1 MAAIVSHEEKRI
13 GRICLSV
20 LAVLFVFF
28 ISLSTTAS
36 AKKLEVNGVSRPRYN
51 AQLSFT
57 VPGSVYEIAVKPGQT
72 VKRGDLLMHLDSR
85 AEDCRIAQLKS
96 EISST
101 IKIRTLQSRIK
112 QAHLDMDRFAEALR
126 QNAATVM
133 EFQHAQ
139 LTHDLSLL
147 ALEEEQFR
155 IEQLKRSLN
164 ELQAQRE
171 RMYLYAPCDGY
182 VEDISIEKGMA
193 VDRNVPAL
201 RLVAIDPILVELT
214 LPVEE
219 AMQLKIGDRVEVR
232 QPDSDTV
239 FTGKV
244 DQIAKIAILSNRTLK
259 VRIHV
264 PNPKKMPVG
273 LMVTVF
279 FPTID
284 VGNKADA
291 VTIDTK

>member
-1 MAAIVSHEEKRI
+1 MPQKEKCIRRIV
-13 GRICLSV
+13 LNV

-28 ISLSTTAS
+28 TSFPTMAS
-36 AKKLEVNGVSRPRYN
+36 ARKLIENGVSRPRYN

-57 VPGSVYEIAVKPGQT
+57 VPGSVYKIAVKPGQT
-72 VKRGDLLMHLDSR
+72 VKQGELLMHLDSR
-85 AEDCRIAQLKS
+85 AEDFRIAQLKS

-101 IKIRTLQSRIK
+101 IKIRTLQTKIK
-112 QAHLDMDRFAEALR
+112 QAHLDMDRFGEALR

-182 VEDISIEKGMA
+182 IEDISIEKGMA
-193 VDRNVPAL
+193 VDRNIPAL

-214 LPVEE
+214 LPVDE

-239 FTGKV
+239 FAGEI

-259 VRIHV
+259 VCIHV

-273 LMVTVF
+273 LMVTIC
-279 FPTID
+279 FPNID
-284 VGNKADA
+284 VGNNADA
-291 VTIDTK
+291 ATIDTK